1 MTEQT
6 VTAETTE
13 LDVTEAGA
21 LRRPAEIQSMFD
33 RIVRRYDLMNRL
45 MTGGQDIAWRRKA
58 ANVAI
63 GPGAERVLDVATGT
77 GDLAIELRRQGV
89 PLVVGVDFA
98 QRMLDSAA
106 EKLAANGSSG
116 IVLLRSDAMR
126 LPFPDGS
133 FDACTVAF
141 GLRNMIDYQAAV
153 SEMARVLRPGGR
165 LVILEMTP
173 VRNPLF
179 RTVFGVYFDR
189 IVPFIGGMISGDSEA
204 YSYLPRSVSAFPD
217 ARKLGLMMRRAGLE
231 QVRFKLLTM
240 GTVALHAGV
249 KTAAG

>member
-1 MTEQT
+1 MT
-6 VTAETTE
+6 VETTE
-13 LDVTEAGA
+13 PEVPGAGA
-21 LRRPAEIQSMFD
+21 LRRPAEIESMFD

-58 ANVAI
+58 ASVAI
-63 GPGAERVLDVATGT
+63 GSGAERVLDVATGT
-77 GDLAIELRRQGV
+77 GDLAIELRRQGFPV
-89 PLVVGVDFA
+89 VVGVDFA
-98 QRMLDSAA
+98 QQMLDSAA

-116 IVLLRSDAMR
+116 IMLLRSDAMR

-179 RTVFGVYFDR
+179 QTVFGVYFDR
-189 IVPFIGGMISGDSEA
+189 IVPFIGGLISGDREA

-217 ARKLGLMMRRAGLE
+217 ARKLGRMMRRAGLE

-240 GTVALHAGV
+240 GTVALHVGV
-249 KTAAG
+249 KPAAG

>member
-1 MTEQT
+1 MT
-6 VTAETTE
+6 VETTE
-13 LDVTEAGA
+13 REATGAGA
-21 LRRPAEIQSMFD
+21 LRRPVEIQSMFD

-58 ANVAI
+58 ARVAI
-63 GPGAERVLDVATGT
+63 GPGTERVLDVATGT
-77 GDLAIELRRQGV
+77 GDLAIELFRQGA
-89 PLVVGVDFA
+89 PLVVGIDFA
-98 QRMLDSAA
+98 QGMLDSAA
-106 EKLAANGSSG
+106 EKLAANGGSR

-126 LPFPDGS
+126 LPFPDAT

-179 RTVFGVYFDR
+179 RTVFGIYFDR
-189 IVPFIGGMISGDSEA
+189 IVPFVGGVISGDPEA

-217 ARKLGLMMRRAGLE
+217 ARRLGLMMRRAGLE
-231 QVRFKLLTM
+231 QVRFKLLMM
-240 GTVALHAGV
+240 GTVALHVGV
-249 KTAAG
+249 KKAW

>member
-1 MTEQT
+1 
-6 VTAETTE
+6 
-13 LDVTEAGA
+13 
-21 LRRPAEIQSMFD
+21 MFD

-58 ANVAI
+58 ASVAI
-63 GPGAERVLDVATGT
+63 GSGAERVLDVATGT
-77 GDLAIELRRQGV
+77 GDLAIELRRQGA
-89 PLVVGVDFA
+89 PAVVGVDFA

-141 GLRNMIDYQAAV
+141 GLRNMIGYQAAV

-179 RTVFGVYFDR
+179 RTVFGVYFDQ
-189 IVPFIGGMISGDSEA
+189 IVPFIGGLISGDPEA

-217 ARKLGLMMRRAGLE
+217 ARRLGLMMRRAGLE

-240 GTVALHAGV
+240 GTAALHVGV
-249 KTAAG
+249 KPAAG

>member
-1 MTEQT
+1 MT
-6 VTAETTE
+6 VETTAH
-13 LDVTEAGA
+13 EATGTGA

-58 ANVAI
+58 AQVAI
-63 GPGAERVLDVATGT
+63 GTGAELVLDVATGT
-77 GDLAIELRRQGV
+77 GDLAIELRRQGA
-89 PLVVGVDFA
+89 PLVVGIDFA
-98 QRMLDSAA
+98 QGMLDSAA
-106 EKLAANGSSG
+106 EKLEANGSSG

-179 RTVFGVYFDR
+179 RTVFGIYFDR
-189 IVPFIGGMISGDSEA
+189 IVPFVGGVISGDPEA
-204 YSYLPRSVSAFPD
+204 YSYLPRSVSAFPN
-217 ARKLGLMMRRAGLE
+217 ARRLGLMMQRAGLE
-231 QVRFKLLTM
+231 QVRFKLLMM

-249 KTAAG
+249 KAAAG

>member
-1 MTEQT
+1 
-6 VTAETTE
+6 
-13 LDVTEAGA
+13 
-21 LRRPAEIQSMFD
+21 
-33 RIVRRYDLMNRL
+33 
-45 MTGGQDIAWRRKA
+45 
-58 ANVAI
+58 
-63 GPGAERVLDVATGT
+63 T

-89 PLVVGVDFA
+89 PVVVGVDFA
-98 QRMLDSAA
+98 QQMLDSAA
-106 EKLAANGSSG
+106 EKLATNGHSE

-179 RTVFGVYFDR
+179 QTVFGVYFDR
-189 IVPFIGGMISGDSEA
+189 IVPFIGGLISGDREA

-217 ARKLGLMMRRAGLE
+217 ARKLGRMMRRAGLE

-240 GTVALHAGV
+240 GTVALHVGV
-249 KTAAG
+249 KPAAG

>member
-1 MTEQT
+1 
-6 VTAETTE
+6 
-13 LDVTEAGA
+13 
-21 LRRPAEIQSMFD
+21 
-33 RIVRRYDLMNRL
+33 
-45 MTGGQDIAWRRKA
+45 
-58 ANVAI
+58 
-63 GPGAERVLDVATGT
+63 
-77 GDLAIELRRQGV
+77 
-89 PLVVGVDFA
+89 
-98 QRMLDSAA
+98 MLDSAA
-106 EKLAANGSSG
+106 EKLATNGHSE

-179 RTVFGVYFDR
+179 QTVFGVYFDR
-189 IVPFIGGMISGDSEA
+189 IVPFIGGLISGDREA

-217 ARKLGLMMRRAGLE
+217 ARKLGRMMRRAGLE

-240 GTVALHAGV
+240 GTVALHVGV
-249 KTAAG
+249 KPAAG